1 MGLHTEAELAAMMNR
16 MKSAQ
21 LQTINLTDDDLVKD
35 HLRYF
40 VSSFV
45 ATSFEVLAESL
56 CCAICMLSCSFLLLI
71 GIDLSSVLIQM
82 GGRSNVEDELLCRF
96 IFPERPGAL
105 MNFLDCISP
114 RWNISLFH
122 YRAQVQCFASLFFFC
137 YRRRRRG
144 DSNDGCCLI

>member
-1 MGLHTEAELAAMMNR
+1 MKWMPSFILSYRVLISIWNSICSVGLHTEAELGAMMNR

-45 ATSFEVLAESL
+45 DNSFEVLDESL
-56 CCAICMLSCSFLLLI
+56 SCAICMLSCSFLLLI
-71 GIDLSSVLIQM
+71 QM
-82 GGRSNVEDELLCRF
+82 GGLSNVEDELLCRF

-105 MNFLDCISP
+105 MNFLDCFSP

-122 YRAQVQCFASLFFFC
+122 YRAQVQCFASPFF
-137 YRRRRRG
+137 
-144 DSNDGCCLI
+144 